1 MAQRGNFGAKG
12 EILGLRGK
20 FWPNGGAFPQG
31 GNFWAK
37 GEIFGLRAKFLA
49 LFPKGEILAQVGNF
63 GAKLGKFL
71 G

>member
-1 MAQRGNFGAKG
+1 MGQGGNFWPFSPKWEILAQR
-12 EILGLRGK
+12 R
-20 FWPNGGAFPQG
+20 
-31 GNFWAK
+31 NFWAK